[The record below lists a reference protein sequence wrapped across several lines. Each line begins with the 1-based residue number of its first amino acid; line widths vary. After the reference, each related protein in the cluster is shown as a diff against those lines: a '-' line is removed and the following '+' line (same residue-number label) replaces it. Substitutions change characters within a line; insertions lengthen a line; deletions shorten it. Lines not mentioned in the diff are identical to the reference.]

1 MKYTLKR
8 FENRKKVITH
18 ISVKFIDKSTKSV
31 FGVAHHIGWLDMTD
45 EGTINATATDDREF
59 EQLCF
64 LCTKGVNMFEVAEN
78 NILIK

>member
-8 FENRKKVITH
+8 FGECKREITH
-18 ISVKFIDKSTKSV
+18 ISIKCIDKSTKSV
-31 FGVAHHIGWLDMTD
+31 FGVAHHISWLDMTD
-45 EGTINATATDDREF
+45 EGTINATATDEMEF

-64 LCTKGVNMFEVAEN
+64 LCAKGVNMFDVAEN